1 VLPVVALVG
10 RPNVGKSTLFN
21 VLTGTRDAI
30 VADAPGLTRD
40 RQYGFGRVSG
50 RSIVIDTGGLIE
62 TPSALEL
69 QMARQTDKAIEEAD
83 RIVLVVDG
91 RSGLMPADRYVAERL
106 RRSGKPVTV
115 AVNKTEGHDP
125 DQAVAEF
132 HALGIGE
139 PVAIAAAHGTGVDE
153 LMAQVLAGTDVGAET
168 PTDSTEAAG
177 EQPIRVAIVGRPNV
191 GKSTLLN
198 RLLGEERMVTSDVP
212 GTTRDSVAVP
222 FEHDG
227 QRYLLIDTA
236 GIRRRAR
243 VEDAVEKFSV
253 VKALQAIDAAQVV
266 LAVLDAHETVAE
278 QDATLLGHCVER
290 GRALVVAI
298 NKWDGIARDQ
308 RDHVRNQLNLKL
320 PFIEFA
326 PKHFISALHGS
337 GVGLLLR
344 AVRRAYAAA
353 MRELPTPAL
362 TRALEAAQEAH
373 APPLVRSRRIRLR
386 YAHQGGR
393 NPPVIVIHGNQVEQ
407 LPDAYRRYLMNLFRK
422 TFRLEGTPVRIELR
436 SDPNPYA
443 GRRNELTPR
452 QRRSRRRL
460 IRHGRSR

>member
-1 VLPVVALVG
+1 MLPVVALVG

-21 VLTGTRDAI
+21 VLTGTRAAI

-40 RQYGFGRVSG
+40 RQYGFGHVGG
-50 RSIVIDTGGLIE
+50 RCIVIDTGGLIE
-62 TPSALEL
+62 TPSALES
-69 QMARQTDKAIEEAD
+69 QMARQTDKAIEEAE

-91 RSGLMPADRYVAERL
+91 RSGLTPADRYVAERL

-115 AVNKTEGHDP
+115 AVNKTEGQDP

-132 HALGIGE
+132 HALGLGA
-139 PVAIAAAHGTGVDE
+139 PLAVAAAHGAGVEE
-153 LMAQVLAGTDVGAET
+153 LMAQVLAGA
-168 PTDSTEAAG
+168 PAADAAATS
-177 EQPIRVAIVGRPNV
+177 EQVEPGQDAIRVAIVGRPNV

-198 RLLGEERMVTSDVP
+198 RILGEERMVTSELP

-227 QRYLLIDTA
+227 RRYLLIDTA

-243 VEDAVEKFSV
+243 VEDTVEKFSV

-278 QDATLLGHCVER
+278 QDATLLGHCVEQ

-308 RDHVRNQLNLKL
+308 RDHVRNQLKLRL
-320 PFIEFA
+320 PFLDFA

-337 GVGLLLR
+337 GVGLLLK
-344 AVRRAYAAA
+344 AVRRAHAAA

-362 TRALEAAQEAH
+362 TRALERALEAH

-393 NPPVIVIHGNQVEQ
+393 NPPVIVIHGNQVEH
-407 LPDAYRRYLMNLFRK
+407 LPDAYRRYLMNVFRE
-422 TFRLEGTPVRIELR
+422 TFRLQGTPVRIELR
-436 SDPNPYA
+436 SDPNPFA

-452 QRRSRRRL
+452 QRRRRKRL
-460 IRHGRSR
+460 VRHGRGR